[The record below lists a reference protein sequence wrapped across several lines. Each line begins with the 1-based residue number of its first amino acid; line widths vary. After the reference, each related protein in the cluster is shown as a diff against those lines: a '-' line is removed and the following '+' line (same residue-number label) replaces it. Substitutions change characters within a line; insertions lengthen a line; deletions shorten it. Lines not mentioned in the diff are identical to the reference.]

1 MEFIRM
7 WWLPVLVAVFLVGMM
22 LYGHYRGFVKIA
34 LTLTSLI
41 VSIVVVR
48 IVTPQVTLFLKENT
62 PIQQT
67 MQDALMHLVGADT
80 FLEQGEEMTLILP
93 SFESE
98 VIENLNLP
106 DPFKEVL
113 LENNTIDIYHK
124 LGVDSF
130 FEYIGA
136 SLTNIVL
143 NFFGAVL
150 IFIIVYFALRLLMRA
165 LDVVTRLPIL
175 NGLNQIAGAVAGLI
189 SGLLWLWVF
198 FFILNIF
205 GNTGW
210 ASYLLGIIHDCTWLN
225 VLYQYN
231 LLNWIFIGILKCL
244 A

>member
-1 MEFIRM
+1 M
-7 WWLPVLVAVFLVGMM
+7 LVAVFLVGMM

-34 LTLTSLI
+34 LTLTSLV

-48 IVTPQVTLFLKENT
+48 LVTPQVTLFLKENT
-62 PIQQT
+62 SIQQSIQNT
-67 MQDALMHLVGADT
+67 LMHAVGADT
-80 FLEQGEEMTLILP
+80 FLEQAGELNVELP
-93 SFESE
+93 AFESS
-98 VIENLNLP
+98 VIESLNLP

-113 LENNTIDIYHK
+113 LENNTIDIYHR

-143 NFFGAVL
+143 NLVGAVL
-150 IFIIVYFALRLLMRA
+150 IFIVVYIALRLLMRA

-175 NGLNQIAGAVAGLI
+175 SGLNQIAGAVAGLV
-189 SGLLWLWVF
+189 SGLLWVWVF

-205 GNTGW
+205 SGTGW
-210 ASYLLGIIHDCTWLN
+210 ASYLLGLIHDCGWLN

>member
-1 MEFIRM
+1 
-7 WWLPVLVAVFLVGMM
+7 
-22 LYGHYRGFVKIA
+22 
-34 LTLTSLI
+34 
-41 VSIVVVR
+41 
-48 IVTPQVTLFLKENT
+48 
-62 PIQQT
+62 
-67 MQDALMHLVGADT
+67 MHAVGADT
-80 FLEQGEEMTLILP
+80 FLEQIGDLTLEIP
-93 SFESE
+93 AFESTF
-98 VIENLNLP
+98 IESLNLP

-113 LENNTIDIYHK
+113 LENNTVDIYER

-143 NFFGAVL
+143 NFFGAVI
-150 IFIIVYFALRLLMRA
+150 IFIVVYIALRLIMRA

-175 NGLNQIAGAVAGLI
+175 NGLNQIAGAVAGLVN
-189 SGLLWLWVF
+189 GTLWLWVF

-205 GNTGW
+205 SRTAW
-210 ASYLLGIIHDCTWLN
+210 ASWLLELIHGCGWLN

>member
-1 MEFIRM
+1 M
-7 WWLPVLVAVFLVGMM
+7 LVAVFLVGMM

-34 LTLTSLI
+34 LTLTSFV

-48 IVTPQVTLFLKENT
+48 LVTPQVTLFLKENT
-62 PIQQT
+62 SIQQSIQST
-67 MQDALMHLVGADT
+67 LMHAVGADT
-80 FLEQGEEMTLILP
+80 FLEQAGDISVELP
-93 SFESE
+93 AFESS
-98 VIENLNLP
+98 VIESLNLP

-113 LENNTIDIYHK
+113 LENNTLDIYNR

-143 NFFGAVL
+143 NLVGAVI

-189 SGLLWLWVF
+189 SGLLWVWVF

-205 GNTGW
+205 SGTGW
-210 ASYLLGIIHDCTWLN
+210 ASYLLGIIHGCGWLN